1 MFARRL
7 APATM
12 LVALLLGG
20 LPVLACTDDGT
31 STGPAP
37 GAALV
42 GTWEATSFSTDTED
56 FIAQGMTL
64 RITLNADK
72 TYEIEFTNDLV
83 GACTPGPDCINTGD
97 YGATVSTLTIDPGT
111 ADQTV
116 FVYNIKGA
124 ELTLTGQ
131 IGGIDVTIVLDQV
144 T

>member
-7 APATM
+7 APGTIII
-12 LVALLLGG
+12 ALLLGG
-20 LPVLACTDDGT
+20 LPVLACSDEDS

-42 GTWEATSFSTDTED
+42 GTWDATSFATDFED

-64 RITLNADK
+64 QITLNADK

-83 GACTPGPDCINTGD
+83 GACNPGPDCINTGD

-116 FVYNIKGA
+116 FIYNIKGT

-131 IGGIDVTIVLDQV
+131 IGGIDVTIVLDRV